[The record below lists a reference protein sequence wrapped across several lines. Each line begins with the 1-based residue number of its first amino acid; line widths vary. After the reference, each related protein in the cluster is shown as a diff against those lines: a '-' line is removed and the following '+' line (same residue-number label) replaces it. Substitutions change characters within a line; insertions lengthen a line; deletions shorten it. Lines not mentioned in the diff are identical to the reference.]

1 MTSKFQVSMRK
12 SAPDPAAVAAFV
24 SGVPEEGRAETAV
37 ATDSSLP
44 WVGKDTRKRIPA
56 FSLRLTEE
64 EQVKLKYISEET
76 PDSMHAFVLK
86 AMQEKMAATLLDI
99 EKRKG

>member
-1 MTSKFQVSMRK
+1 MSSKFKVAMHK
-12 SAPDPAAVAAFV
+12 PAPDPIAVAAFV
-24 SGVPEEGRAETAV
+24 SGAIDEGREGKVEAM
-37 ATDSSLP
+37 DSNLP
-44 WVGKDTRKRIPA
+44 WAGKDAKKRIPA
-56 FSLRLTEE
+56 FSIRLTEE

-86 AMQEKMAATLLDI
+86 AMQEKMAATLLEI

>member
-1 MTSKFQVSMRK
+1 MSSKFQVQMRK

-24 SGVPEEGRAETAV
+24 SGVPEEGRAEAV
-37 ATDSSLP
+37 AVPDSTLP
-44 WVGKDTRKRIPA
+44 WVGKDTKKRIPA

-86 AMQEKMAATLLDI
+86 AMQEKMEATLLDI
-99 EKRKG
+99 QKRKG